1 MNILRN
7 AIKLHVSVRTV
18 KPTHVLPSFRR
29 EPPKRFSTEPD
40 QQQQQPLPDA
50 SINQFLD
57 SASKGFVYG
66 KLFGITKYTMK
77 SDIISLLEGCNLTP
91 DDIKV
96 SYSRSLFP
104 VAVDTSDW
112 DIVMPYNGK
121 TLMSE
126 FCLFAIRM
134 LRFPSP
140 SAFSNAARTIRRFDR
155 LYRLDRVVLQG
166 LPRSAALEDVER
178 FLSGCE
184 YDSSSIQTV
193 TFTRPGF
200 TNLVR
205 LTTVQFPSHIEAM
218 NACISKNRKICL
230 NNQISVRVLY

>member
-18 KPTHVLPSFRR
+18 KPTHVLPSFLR

-104 VAVDTSDW
+104 VA
-112 DIVMPYNGK
+112 M
-121 TLMSE
+121 
-126 FCLFAIRM
+126 M

>member
-18 KPTHVLPSFRR
+18 KPIHVLPSFIR

-50 SINQFLD
+50 SVNQFLD
-57 SASKGFVYG
+57 SASKGCCCSRHLAG
-66 KLFGITKYTMK
+66 RTIRRFGRLYRL
-77 SDIISLLEGCNLTP
+77 D
-91 DDIKV
+91 
-96 SYSRSLFP
+96 R
-104 VAVDTSDW
+104 VDTSDW

-121 TLMSE
+121 T
-126 FCLFAIRM
+126 
-134 LRFPSP
+134 
-140 SAFSNAARTIRRFDR
+140 
-155 LYRLDRVVLQG
+155 VVLQG
-166 LPRSAALEDVER
+166 LPRSAALEDVQR

-205 LTTVQFPSHIEAM
+205 LTTVQFPSHIQAM

>member
-18 KPTHVLPSFRR
+18 KPIHVLPSFIR

-50 SINQFLD
+50 SVNQFLD
-57 SASKGFVYG
+57 SASKG
-66 KLFGITKYTMK
+66 
-77 SDIISLLEGCNLTP
+77 CCC
-91 DDIKV
+91 
-96 SYSRSLFP
+96 SRHL
-104 VAVDTSDW
+104 A
-112 DIVMPYNGK
+112 G
-121 TLMSE
+121 
-126 FCLFAIRM
+126 
-134 LRFPSP
+134 
-140 SAFSNAARTIRRFDR
+140 RTIRRFGR

-166 LPRSAALEDVER
+166 LPRSAALEDVQR

-205 LTTVQFPSHIEAM
+205 LTTVQFPSHIQAM

>member
-18 KPTHVLPSFRR
+18 KPTHVLPSFLR

-50 SINQFLD
+50 SVNQFLD

-104 VAVDTSDW
+104 VA
-112 DIVMPYNGK
+112 M
-121 TLMSE
+121 
-126 FCLFAIRM
+126 M

-140 SAFSNAARTIRRFDR
+140 SAFSNAGRTIRRFGR

-205 LTTVQFPSHIEAM
+205 LTTVQFPSHIQAM

>member
-18 KPTHVLPSFRR
+18 KPTHVLPSFLS

-104 VAVDTSDW
+104 VA
-112 DIVMPYNGK
+112 M
-121 TLMSE
+121 
-126 FCLFAIRM
+126 M

>member
-18 KPTHVLPSFRR
+18 KPTHVLPSFLR

-50 SINQFLD
+50 SVNQFLD

-104 VAVDTSDW
+104 VA
-112 DIVMPYNGK
+112 M
-121 TLMSE
+121 
-126 FCLFAIRM
+126 M

-155 LYRLDRVVLQG
+155 LYRLDRVDTSDWDIVMPYNGKTVVLQG

-178 FLSGCE
+178 FLSGCQ
-184 YDSSSIQTV
+184 YDSSSIQMV

-200 TNLVR
+200 TNLFR
-205 LTTVQFPSHIEAM
+205 LTTVQFPSHIQAM

>member
-18 KPTHVLPSFRR
+18 KPIHVLPSFLR

-50 SINQFLD
+50 SVNQFLD

-104 VAVDTSDW
+104 VAMMLLFPSPSAFSNAGRTIRRFGRLYRLDRVDTSDW

-121 TLMSE
+121 T
-126 FCLFAIRM
+126 
-134 LRFPSP
+134 
-140 SAFSNAARTIRRFDR
+140 
-155 LYRLDRVVLQG
+155 VVLQG

-205 LTTVQFPSHIEAM
+205 LTTVQFPSHIQAM

>member
-18 KPTHVLPSFRR
+18 KPTHVLPSFLR

-50 SINQFLD
+50 SVNQFLD

-104 VAVDTSDW
+104 VA
-112 DIVMPYNGK
+112 M
-121 TLMSE
+121 
-126 FCLFAIRM
+126 M

-155 LYRLDRVVLQG
+155 LYRLDRVDTSDWDIVMPYNGKTVVLQG

-205 LTTVQFPSHIEAM
+205 LTTVQFPSHIQAM